1 LDRLPKSDNEIS
13 QISRLLDIVKKA
25 MIPEFN
31 VDGNLPE
38 GIYSISEEEFLD
50 HFATSSARRKWLGE
64 GIKEIFALAKSTGKA
79 ERIFVWG
86 SFITAKESPND
97 VDILL
102 VMSKDFQLEAV
113 PEECKHL
120 FDYFTARVRYNADVF
135 WSKAS
140 IGEDMLSLWLET
152 YQLTKDF
159 KRRGIVE
166 VKLS

>member
-1 LDRLPKSDNEIS
+1 
-13 QISRLLDIVKKA
+13 

-38 GIYSISEEEFLD
+38 GIHSVSDEEFLD
-50 HFATSSARRKWLGE
+50 HFATQSVRRKWLGE
-64 GIKEIFALAKSTGKA
+64 RLREVIALAKSTGKV
-79 ERIFVWG
+79 ERIFIWG
-86 SFITAKESPND
+86 SFVTAKESPND

-102 VMSKDFQLEAV
+102 VMSEDFQIETV

-120 FDYFTARVRYNADVF
+120 FDCIRARVKFNADVF

-140 IGEDMLSLWLET
+140 IGEDTLSLWLET
-152 YQLTKDF
+152 YQLTRDF

>member
-1 LDRLPKSDNEIS
+1 
-13 QISRLLDIVKKA
+13 

-38 GIYSISEEEFLD
+38 GIYSVGEAEFLD
-50 HFATSSARRKWLGE
+50 RFATSSPRRKWLGE
-64 GIKEIFALAKSTGKA
+64 RVKEILTLAKSTGKA

-86 SFITAKESPND
+86 SFVTAKESPND
-97 VDILL
+97 VDIPI
-102 VMSKDFQLEAV
+102 VMSEDFRLEAE
-113 PEECKHL
+113 PGERKHL
-120 FDYFTARVRYNADVF
+120 FDYIKARVRFNADVF

-140 IGEDMLSLWLET
+140 IGEDTLSLWLET

>member
-1 LDRLPKSDNEIS
+1 LARKSVRFQSLWEF
-13 QISRLLDIVKKA
+13 VKKV

-38 GIYSISEEEFLD
+38 GIYSVSEEEFLD
-50 HFATSSARRKWLGE
+50 RFTTHSARRKWLGE
-64 GIKEIFALAKSTGKA
+64 RFKEILSLAKSTGKT

-86 SFITAKESPND
+86 SYVTAKESPND
-97 VDILL
+97 VDMLL
-102 VMSKDFQLEAV
+102 VMSEDFQLKTL
-113 PEECKHL
+113 PEECRRL
-120 FDYFTARVRYNADVF
+120 FDYIRARVRFNADVF

-140 IGEDMLSLWLET
+140 IGEDTLSFWLET

>member
-1 LDRLPKSDNEIS
+1 
-13 QISRLLDIVKKA
+13 

-31 VDGNLPE
+31 VVGNLPE
-38 GIYSISEEEFLD
+38 GIHSVSEEEFLNR
-50 HFATSSARRKWLGE
+50 FATHSARRKWLGE
-64 GIKEIFALAKSTGKA
+64 RLKEIFALAKSTGKM

-86 SFITAKESPND
+86 SFVTAKESPND

-102 VMSKDFQLEAV
+102 VMGEDFRLETA
-113 PEECKHL
+113 PEECKQL
-120 FDYFTARVRYNADVF
+120 FDYIRARVRFNADVF

-140 IGEDMLSLWLET
+140 IGEDTLSLWLET

>member
-1 LDRLPKSDNEIS
+1 ML
-13 QISRLLDIVKKA
+13 
-25 MIPEFN
+25 PEFN

-38 GIYSISEEEFLD
+38 GIHSVSEEEFFD
-50 HFATSSARRKWLGE
+50 RFATYSARRKWLGE
-64 GIKEIFALAKSTGKA
+64 RLKEIFALAKSIGKI

-86 SFITAKESPND
+86 SFVSAKESPND
-97 VDILL
+97 VDTLL
-102 VMSKDFQLEAV
+102 IMSEDFQLEAV
-113 PEECKHL
+113 SEESKDL
-120 FDYFTARVRYNADVF
+120 FDYIRARVRFNADIF

-140 IGEDMLSLWLET
+140 IGEETLSLWLET

>member
-1 LDRLPKSDNEIS
+1 
-13 QISRLLDIVKKA
+13 VKKA

-38 GIYSISEEEFLD
+38 GIHSVSEEEVLG

-64 GIKEIFALAKSTGKA
+64 RVKEIFALAKSTGKV

-86 SFITAKESPND
+86 SFVTAKESPND

-102 VMSKDFQLEAV
+102 VMGEDFQLEAV
-113 PEECKHL
+113 PEECQHL
-120 FDYFTARVRYNADVF
+120 FDYIRARVRFNTDVF

-140 IGEDMLSLWLET
+140 IGEDTLSLWLET

>member
-1 LDRLPKSDNEIS
+1 MVL
-13 QISRLLDIVKKA
+13 
-25 MIPEFN
+25 EFN
-31 VDGNLPE
+31 IDGNLPE
-38 GIYSISEEEFLD
+38 GIHSVGEEEFLD
-50 HFATSSARRKWLGE
+50 LFAASSARRKWLGE
-64 GIKEIFALAKSTGKA
+64 RIKEIFVLAKTTDMV

-86 SFITAKESPND
+86 SFVTNKESPND

-120 FDYFTARVRYNADVF
+120 FDYIRARVRFNADLF

-140 IGEDMLSLWLET
+140 IGKDTLSLWLET